1 MQGWSLILLLLGCAS
16 AALVAGFAAGRYCQR
31 RQDRSGRPIRH
42 LLPPEEQEALL
53 QGLQGLTLQIHAITE
68 DLPAGDA
75 AQTRLREVLASADHL
90 LAWGDGSLSGQE
102 QASDSQR
109 GLALAIAEIAREFNR
124 QHPLSFHMMVQGARQ
139 RLTSQAREL
148 IEQISRESTE
158 RACRA
163 THAQRMCVEL
173 LYLEAV
179 LCIRIHDDGPDAPDR
194 CADGEAGACE
204 SEGLCSARW
213 QTLEAQVRALGGQM
227 EVWARPGVGTE
238 LVVVIPAASAYEA
251 AQPRGVRRHIARW
264 FASRS

>member
-1 MQGWSLILLLLGCAS
+1 MQGWSLFVLLLGCTG
-16 AALVAGFAAGRYCQR
+16 AALLAGFAAGRYCQR
-31 RQDRSGRPIRH
+31 RRERSGRPIRH

-68 DLPAGDA
+68 DLPAGGA

-109 GLALAIAEIAREFNR
+109 GLAMAIAEIAREFNR

-179 LCIRIHDDGPDAPDR
+179 LCIRIHDDGQDPASADAGP
-194 CADGEAGACE
+194 CEAA
-204 SEGLCSARW
+204 GLCSARW

-238 LVVVIPAASAYEA
+238 LVVVIPASSAYEA
-251 AQPRGVRRHIARW
+251 AQARGVRRHIARW

>member
-1 MQGWSLILLLLGCAS
+1 MQGWSLFALLAGCAG
-16 AALVAGFAAGRYCQR
+16 AALMAGFAAGRYSQR
-31 RQDRSGRPIRH
+31 RHERAARPIRH
-42 LLPPEEQEALL
+42 LLPPEEQDALL

-75 AQTRLREVLASADHL
+75 ARQRLREVLASADHL
-90 LAWGDGSLSGQE
+90 LAWGDGSVSGQE

-148 IEQISRESTE
+148 IEQISRESTA

-194 CADGEAGACE
+194 CADAGPCDAA
-204 SEGLCSARW
+204 GLCSARW

-227 EVWARPGVGTE
+227 EVWARPSVGTE

-251 AQPRGVRRHIARW
+251 AQAQGVRRHIARW